1 MIAVYV
7 NGLVLGLG
15 ASFHCLGMCGPLVMA
30 VPMKRTNNLTYAFDI
45 TQYHLGK
52 MFSYAVLGFLV
63 GLIGLSFQTFKSLQ
77 ILSIISGVFIVI
89 FAWGKFIKIPF
100 GKGISQK
107 FLHFSSGAMRFLV
120 KSEIPFKPFF
130 FGIINGLLPCGLVYL
145 ALINS
150 LVVGSPFQSALAMVF
165 FGLGTV
171 PVLTVAR
178 LVAGKF
184 QWKTNRLTPI
194 LITLVGV
201 MIIFRGLN
209 LNIPY
214 LSPKLD
220 TKIVSSQDGQQKEE
234 VEMSCCTAKKC
245 D

>member
-1 MIAVYV
+1 MVAVYV
-7 NGLVLGLG
+7 SGLVLGLG

-30 VPMKRTNNLTYAFDI
+30 VPIKRTNTLTYAFGL

-52 MFSYAVLGFLV
+52 MFSYAVLGLIVGLV
-63 GLIGLSFQTFKSLQ
+63 GMSLQTFKSLQ
-77 ILSIISGVFIVI
+77 ILSVVSGVFIII
-89 FAWGKFIKIPF
+89 FAWGKFIKISF
-100 GKGISQK
+100 GQRITQK
-107 FLHFSSGAMRFLV
+107 FVRFSSGALRILF

-130 FGIINGLLPCGLVYL
+130 FGIINGLLPCGLVYI
-145 ALINS
+145 ALMNS
-150 LVVGSPFQSALAMVF
+150 LVVGSPFQGALAMAF
-165 FGLGTV
+165 FGLGTI

-178 LVAGKF
+178 LVSGKI

-194 LITLVGV
+194 LITLVGL
-201 MIIFRGLN
+201 MIVFRGLN

-220 TKIVSSQDGQQKEE
+220 TKIVSSPNGQQKKE
-234 VEMSCCTAKKC
+234 VEMSCCAKKKC

>member
-1 MIAVYV
+1 MVAVYV
-7 NGLVLGLG
+7 SGLVLGLG
-15 ASFHCLGMCGPLVMA
+15 ASFHCLGMCGPLVLA
-30 VPMKRTNNLTYAFDI
+30 VPMKRTNTLTYAFGI
-45 TQYHLGK
+45 TQYHFGK
-52 MFSYAVLGFLV
+52 MFSYAALGFIVGLV
-63 GLIGLSFQTFKSLQ
+63 GVSFQTFKSLQ
-77 ILSIISGVFIVI
+77 ILSVVSGVFIII

-100 GKGISQK
+100 GQGVTQK
-107 FLHFSSGAMRFLV
+107 FLRFSSGALRVLFKLEM
-120 KSEIPFKPFF
+120 PFKPFF
-130 FGIINGLLPCGLVYL
+130 FGIINGLLPCGLVYI

-194 LITLVGV
+194 LITLVGL
-201 MIIFRGLN
+201 MIVFRGLN

-214 LSPKLD
+214 LSPKID
-220 TKIVSSQDGQQKEE
+220 TKIVSSPDGHQKEE
-234 VEMSCCTAKKC
+234 VEMNCCAKKKC
-245 D
+245 E